1 MGTRSASRSRGSK
14 EGLISQRPARP
25 FRGGWRFEAV
35 APASSSSSR
44 IYPPR
49 LLVETVCRD
58 KIPRIKKFNTIYSS
72 AVLPLLLPS
81 SGITINTSLYRAIH
95 SGSPSFPSLLFLLSQ
110 PRSFSL
116 PIPRGPLSLIIHRL
130 LTDVR
135 AARTDANIFSPR
147 VRTNLATPISL
158 RVSDPQPKAFPK
170 IRFNPF
176 KFFLLFS
183 LLRI

>member
-1 MGTRSASRSRGSK
+1 MRLRRRRRQEFIPRDCWSK
-14 EGLISQRPARP
+14 LLADAEIRLPT
-25 FRGGWRFEAV
+25 
-35 APASSSSSR
+35 
-44 IYPPR
+44 IY
-49 LLVETVCRD
+49 TADICRD

-81 SGITINTSLYRAIH
+81 PGITINTSLYRAIH

-158 RVSDPQPKAFPK
+158 RVSDPQPPSKAFPK